1 MAISRG
7 IAQLLNHKIGVRSW
21 TGRGSVFSIC
31 IPIVE
36 PPVSEVEPLVE
47 PQIQAADLSRLKVLC
62 VDDEPEILLA
72 MQDLLQRWGCE
83 VRLAEDMTQ
92 TQNQLK
98 DAWRPDVVLS
108 DYRLQDQVTGLDV
121 LKLCRQVVGD
131 EFAGVIISA
140 DRTPEIVDRVKY
152 HGFEFLPKPVKPL
165 KLRGLL
171 NTQGMSLID

>member
-1 MAISRG
+1 M
-7 IAQLLNHKIGVRSW
+7 
-21 TGRGSVFSIC
+21 
-31 IPIVE
+31 
-36 PPVSEVEPLVE
+36 
-47 PQIQAADLSRLKVLC
+47 
-62 VDDEPEILLA
+62 A

-152 HGFEFLPKPVKPL
+152 HASNSY
-165 KLRGLL
+165 L
-171 NTQGMSLID
+171 NR